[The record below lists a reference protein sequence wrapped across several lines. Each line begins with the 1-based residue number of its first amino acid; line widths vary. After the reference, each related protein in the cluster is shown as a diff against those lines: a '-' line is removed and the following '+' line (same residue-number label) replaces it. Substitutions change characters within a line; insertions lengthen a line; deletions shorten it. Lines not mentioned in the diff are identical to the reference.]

1 MTNKKNK
8 LIPKLRF
15 PEFENDGEWEEKRL
29 GDITNSENSTLTL
42 NKIENKKNGF
52 SVYGAD
58 GVVGHIDKFQHKER
72 YISIVKDGSGVGRL
86 NLCEPKSSILG
97 TLSCIKSKNLE
108 KFDIHWIYYLMN
120 TINFTSYKKGSG
132 IPHIYY
138 SDFKNEL
145 IPLPSLE
152 EQQRIANCLSSLD
165 ELIEVQEE
173 KLKLLKE
180 HKKGLMQQLF
190 PQANDNR
197 DITRGGN
204 LPKLRFPEFINDGA
218 WEVCNITNGKS
229 NAQDHIEGGKY
240 PLFDRSEVI
249 KTSNEYIFDTEAVII
264 PGEGMKFIPKYYEGK
279 FNLHQ
284 RAYALKGF
292 SIHGKF
298 IYYSMLN
305 NNVLLSRKA
314 VQSTVLSLRL
324 PILQNFPVQVPKQ
337 KKEQQKIADC
347 LSSLDETIEAQ
358 DQKIELLKQ
367 HKKGLMQG
375 LFPVIN

>member
-15 PEFENDGEWEEKRL
+15 PEFENDGEWEEKKL

-42 NKIENKKNGF
+42 NKIKNGF

-120 TINFTSYKKGSG
+120 TINFTSYKKGTG

-152 EQQRIANCLSSLD
+152 EQQKIANCLSSLD
-165 ELIEVQEE
+165 ELIEAQEE

-190 PQANDNR
+190 PQVNDNH
-197 DITRGGN
+197 DVIGG
-204 LPKLRFPEFINDGA
+204 G
-218 WEVCNITNGKS
+218 
-229 NAQDHIEGGKY
+229 
-240 PLFDRSEVI
+240 
-249 KTSNEYIFDTEAVII
+249 
-264 PGEGMKFIPKYYEGK
+264 
-279 FNLHQ
+279 
-284 RAYALKGF
+284 
-292 SIHGKF
+292 
-298 IYYSMLN
+298 
-305 NNVLLSRKA
+305 
-314 VQSTVLSLRL
+314 
-324 PILQNFPVQVPKQ
+324 
-337 KKEQQKIADC
+337 
-347 LSSLDETIEAQ
+347 
-358 DQKIELLKQ
+358 
-367 HKKGLMQG
+367 
-375 LFPVIN
+375 